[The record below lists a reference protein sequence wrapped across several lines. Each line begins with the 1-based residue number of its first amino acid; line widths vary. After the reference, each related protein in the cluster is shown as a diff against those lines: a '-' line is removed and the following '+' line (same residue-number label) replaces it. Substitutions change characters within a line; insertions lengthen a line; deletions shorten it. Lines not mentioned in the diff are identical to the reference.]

1 MSASRALEQ
10 ITKVASISDI
20 KTDATSIAT
29 YGIDWTKDFKARAAA
44 VVFPKS
50 AKEVQAIIEI
60 CAKERVAIVPSGG
73 RTGLAGGAVAQN
85 GEIIVSLEK
94 MDKISKPDTIGMTLE
109 VEAGAITE
117 RVHEAAERAGL
128 FFGLDLAAKGSSQIG
143 GNIATNAGG
152 LKFIRYGGMR
162 EQVLGLEVVTGDGVI
177 RDYCKVIRKNNVGY
191 DLKQLFIGSE
201 GTLGIIT
208 KAVIKLH
215 QKPKNLRVMLA
226 SCSEFA
232 SIPALL
238 QVCNQKGLSLT
249 AYEFFDAPS
258 LDLVLTQQSQ
268 VRSPFSSRPNFCG
281 LIEFESDAANDA
293 IAETVVEQSVADGLV
308 DDAFLST
315 SDKEFRDFWSLRELI
330 SESASKVGHVRK
342 NDISVPIHRL
352 RDFVPQLA
360 SIVTAHGRGLQIVI
374 FGHIGDGNLHINYL
388 APKMIDVQDF
398 HSKARQCEERVFD
411 EVAKLGGS
419 ISAEHG
425 IGLLKKKDLHRSVHS
440 LDIAVMKQV
449 KLLFDPHGIMNP
461 GKIFD

>member
-1 MSASRALEQ
+1 MSIANALEQ
-10 ITKVASISDI
+10 MAKIVTPAGV
-20 KTDATSIAT
+20 KTDPSSLSS
-29 YGIDWTKDFKARAAA
+29 YGVDWTKDFKPAPSAI
-44 VVFPKS
+44 VFPRS
-50 AKEVQAIIEI
+50 TNDVQQIIQV
-60 CAKERVAIVPSGG
+60 CANERVALVPSGG
-73 RTGLAGGAVAQN
+73 RTGLAGGAVAEK
-85 GEIIVSLEK
+85 GEIVVSLEK
-94 MDKISKPDTIGMTLE
+94 MDKISEPDTIGLTLE
-109 VEAGAITE
+109 VQAGAITE
-117 RVHEAAERAGL
+117 KVHAAAEQAGL

-162 EQVLGLEVVTGDGVI
+162 EQVLGLEVVTGDGII
-177 RDYCKVIRKNNVGY
+177 RDYGKVIRKNNVGY

-226 SCSEFA
+226 SCDKFA

-238 QVCNQKGLSLT
+238 HVCNQKGLSLT
-249 AYEFFDAPS
+249 AYEFFDAAS
-258 LDLVLTQQSQ
+258 LDLVLTQQTQ
-268 VRSPFSSRPNFCG
+268 VRSPFSEKPHYCG

-293 IAETVVEQSVADGLV
+293 IAEAIVEHAVEAGLV
-308 DDAFLST
+308 NDAFLSS
-315 SDKEFRDFWSLRELI
+315 SDKEFKEFWSMRELI

-352 RDFVPQLA
+352 REFVPSLSDIVQLQ
-360 SIVTAHGRGLQIVI
+360 GDGLQIVI

-388 APKMIDVQDF
+388 APKTLDVQVF
-398 HSKARQCEERVFD
+398 HQKARQCEEKVFE
-411 EVAKLGGS
+411 EVTKLGGS

-425 IGLLKKKDLHRSVHS
+425 IGLLKKKDLHRSVDDV
-440 LDIAVMKQV
+440 DIATMKQI
-449 KLLFDPHGIMNP
+449 KAMFDPHGILNP